1 MAKIVP
7 FKAVRP
13 PRNKAHLVGS
23 RSYLGYSDEELEE
36 KLRGNPY
43 TFLHIIMPEM
53 HAEKRNST
61 TREERFEMVKEG
73 YNYFKLSGIL
83 AKDESPCFYIYR
95 QTKGGISHTGIIA
108 GISVDDYNE
117 GHIKI
122 HEQTLTKREEIFKQ
136 YLDFTGF
143 NAEPVLLAYPT
154 LPALKEI
161 QDEIVSHRA
170 EYEFHTT
177 DTVLHEMWMI
187 DDPTL
192 QSQIQALM
200 AEVPDVYIADGHH
213 RTASSAL
220 LAASKSDEQDPAH
233 YFMAYLLPDTEL
245 TIYDFNR
252 LVRDIGHMSDED
264 FLAGISEFFDVSEH
278 EGMHKPHHH
287 GEISM
292 YMDNQWYVL
301 EVKDKSE
308 NKSPVQ
314 RLDTYVLNRTIFEKV
329 LGIEDIKTDSR
340 LSFMDG
346 LQGMIGLQEAVDKG
360 YYKVAFG
367 LYPISFEELKDVA
380 DAKEIMPPKST
391 WIEPKLR
398 SGLTIYEL
406 FDD

>member
-7 FKAVRP
+7 FRAVRP

-23 RSYLGYSDEELEE
+23 RSYLAYSDEELEE
-36 KLRGNPY
+36 KLIGNPY

-53 HAEKRNST
+53 HGEKRRNT
-61 TREERFEMVKEG
+61 TREQRFSMVKEG

-83 AKDESPCFYIYR
+83 KKDEKPCFYIYR

-108 GISVDDYNE
+108 GISVEDYNQ

-136 YLDFTGF
+136 YLDSTGF
-143 NAEPVLLAYPT
+143 NAEPVLLAYPA
-154 LPALKEI
+154 LPELKKI
-161 QDEIVSHRA
+161 QDDIVSHRA

-177 DTVLHEMWMI
+177 DTVLHELWMI
-187 DDPTL
+187 DDAD
-192 QSQIQALM
+192 QQEQIQTLM
-200 AEVPDVYIADGHH
+200 ANVPDVYIADGHH

-220 LAASKSDEQDPAH
+220 LAADKTGENEPCH
-233 YFMAYLLPDTEL
+233 YFMAYLLPHTEL

-252 LVRDIGHMSDED
+252 LVRDIGDLSNEE
-264 FLAGISEFFDVSEH
+264 FLTGMSEFFDVSLH
-278 EGMHKPHHH
+278 DGMHKPNHH

-314 RLDTYVLNRTIFEKV
+314 RLDSYVLNRTIFEKV
-329 LGIEDIKTDSR
+329 LGIADIKTDNR

-367 LYPISFEELKDVA
+367 LFPISFEELKDVA

-406 FDD
+406 FED